1 MGKERVTEREG
12 EKEHRGG
19 GGERAEERAREYLAM
34 TLNTAV
40 FPALLSCQTPLEPWV

>member
-1 MGKERVTEREG
+1 MGRERVTEREG
-12 EKEHRGG
+12 VKEHRVGER
-19 GGERAEERAREYLAM
+19 ERAEERARAYLAM